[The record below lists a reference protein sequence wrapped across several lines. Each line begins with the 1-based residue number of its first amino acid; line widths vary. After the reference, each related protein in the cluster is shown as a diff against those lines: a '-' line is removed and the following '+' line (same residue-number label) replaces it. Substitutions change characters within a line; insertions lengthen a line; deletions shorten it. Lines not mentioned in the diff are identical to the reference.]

1 MKKMVLLVAGLLMV
15 GSIGFAATFAEANGD
30 ASANRVK
37 VKPTTTG
44 SAVTVERVKV
54 KPTTTGSAVTVGRVK
69 VKPTT
74 TGSGITK
81 KALK

>member
-15 GSIGFAATFAEANGD
+15 GSIGFGATFAEANGD
-30 ASANRVK
+30 A
-37 VKPTTTG
+37 
-44 SAVTVERVKV
+44 AVN
-54 KPTTTGSAVTVGRVK
+54 RVK